1 MEVRIGVRD
10 VAREVVFESDSTP
23 QQVRSAVAD
32 AIGSASPVLELED
45 DKGRTVMVP
54 TSAIGYV
61 EIGAQEKGRVGFGT
75 R

>member
-1 MEVRIGVRD
+1 MEVRIGVRN

-23 QQVRSAVAD
+23 QQVRSAVTEAMSN
-32 AIGSASPVLELED
+32 GSHLIELED
-45 DKGRTVMVP
+45 DKGRTVLVP
-54 TSAIGYV
+54 TAALAYV

>member
-32 AIGSASPVLELED
+32 AIASGSPVLELED